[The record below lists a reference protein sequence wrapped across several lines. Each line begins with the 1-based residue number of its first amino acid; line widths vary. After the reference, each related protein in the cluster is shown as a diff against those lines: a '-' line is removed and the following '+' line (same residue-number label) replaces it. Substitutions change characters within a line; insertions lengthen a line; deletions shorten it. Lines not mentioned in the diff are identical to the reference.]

1 MLAIAAIYLASE
13 IKEGTKHIKISQI
26 RSDTKQFEIITD
38 EHLTK
43 LAQSTAEKYPTEH
56 K

>member
-13 IKEGTKHIKISQI
+13 TKKGVDHIKISQI
-26 RSDTKQFEIITD
+26 RSDTKRFETLTD

-43 LAQSTAEKYPTEH
+43 LAQSSAEKYPTER

>member
-1 MLAIAAIYLASE
+1 MLAIAAIYLAGE
-13 IKEGTKHIKISQI
+13 IKKGTEHIKISQI
-26 RSDTKQFEIITD
+26 RSDTKRFEIIAD

-43 LAQSTAEKYPTEH
+43 LAQTTAVKYPTEQ